1 MSGFEAV
8 FGVVTG
14 GAGLI
19 SLGLQLGDCARKL
32 NKMYHSIKDAP
43 KSIQRLSLDLETLA
57 MCLQMLEQRR
67 QRQGPLDDVLVR
79 CVTACQHATDE
90 TQHLVDKMAR
100 RLDEKSKRGQF
111 YVVFK
116 GQDMQELLT
125 DLERTKSSIQLAYM
139 MYQAEEQRQRD
150 EAQNHLLTLHGKV
163 LEGLPTL
170 ITTDL
175 LLSNVSNTNNTAQK
189 TKLSRPSK

>member
-14 GAGLI
+14 SVGLV
-19 SLGLQLGDCARKL
+19 SLGLQLGDCARRL

-43 KSIQRLSLDLETLA
+43 KSLQRLSFDLETLA

-67 QRQGPLDDVLVR
+67 QHQGPLDDVLVR
-79 CVTACQHATDE
+79 CVTACQQATDE
-90 TQHLVDKMAR
+90 TQRLVDKMAR
-100 RLDEKSKRGQF
+100 RLDEKAKRGRL
-111 YVVFK
+111 YIVFK
-116 GQDMQELLT
+116 EQDTQDLLT

-150 EAQNHLLTLHGKV
+150 EAQNQLLTLHGKI
-163 LEGLPTL
+163 LEGLPNR
-170 ITTDL
+170 ITANL
-175 LLSNVSNTNNTAQK
+175 LLSNVATADTAHK
-189 TKLSRPSK
+189 MELSRASK